1 MGDRRLPSLGRTR
14 RGAARGACAL
24 ASLLLLACPATSSA
38 AAAKAKDKPGVEII
52 AGEEARTVQLQ
63 VCPRPAGAEGEPRLI
78 CKSTLR
84 RPYLGGMLTVQIR
97 STAGGIRT
105 PTVSY
110 RLAGRASPIP
120 LFGQSRRALLIG
132 DDGKPLKK
140 GMLKTRGTRPLRL
153 SVAFAVPADEA
164 ASALDGTLRVSI
176 EGGEPAE
183 LPVNGEARTY
193 SGVTVAP
200 DALTV
205 DSSED
210 SAKLALEGP
219 ELIEYLRSHGGE
231 ELRALLYDDGG
242 DTANAML
249 TLPTAADALEEDEY
263 VRAGTRGEYRVESEV
278 KLTHPT
284 FAAGKF
290 SGKLVLPGLPTE
302 ANSVAVELHAHW
314 SFWVT
319 MLAVLLGIAVTGV
332 GTRIVTM
339 AGRRRLLTSALE
351 QTYSVFVYV
360 VRRPGEIASWHLD
373 DLLGEDPTEGE
384 PMRTPPAGRLQG
396 LPALWESVAT
406 ARSSA
411 DLDEDATRVLDM
423 VARMQRWLRVE
434 PVARRLVL
442 LRDTVK
448 GKPKLPDEGKAKPQL
463 AWRDSRTLRDTM
475 ALLEMAQRE
484 PADAD
489 KADELVA
496 RMLFQARWHNGV
508 AALWR
513 AAAQE
518 ASKPGAHPRID
529 EVRALE
535 AALDEESKATSRELD
550 DQDALAARLE
560 ALLAKHSDDVT
571 VEEIGP
577 IDGEGIDECGRRLG
591 VTPVIWDASS
601 NLFTGWATL
610 DAKSYGQLAR
620 RAATSSRVR
629 YMPDTRAI
637 LREAVPD
644 RADLAW
650 TAVILVFASAAY
662 STTVYDDTWG
672 GCADLA
678 TAFLAGFAGKIT
690 IDWAALPIF
699 QSIRLRKAEAD

>member
-1 MGDRRLPSLGRTR
+1 M
-14 RGAARGACAL
+14 
-24 ASLLLLACPATSSA
+24 
-38 AAAKAKDKPGVEII
+38 
-52 AGEEARTVQLQ
+52 
-63 VCPRPAGAEGEPRLI
+63 
-78 CKSTLR
+78 R

-97 STAGGIRT
+97 STVSGIRT

-110 RLAGRASPIP
+110 RPADRASPIP
-120 LFGQSRRALLIG
+120 LFGQSKRALLIG

-164 ASALDGTLRVSI
+164 ASALDGTLRVAI

-205 DSSED
+205 DSSDD

-242 DTANAML
+242 DTANAMF

-263 VRAGTRGEYRVESEV
+263 VRAGTRSEYRVESEV
-278 KLTHPT
+278 KLTHST

-290 SGKLVLPGLPTE
+290 SGKLVLPGLPTK
-302 ANSVAVELHAHW
+302 ANSVAVDLHAHW

-339 AGRRRLLTSALE
+339 AGRRRLLTNALE

-373 DLLGEDPTEGE
+373 DLLGEDPAEGE
-384 PMRTPPAGRLQG
+384 PMRKPARGQAAGAAGAVGERRDRPLERRPRRGCDPCARHGRAHAALAARRARRASPRPPQGHGQRQAEAARRRESEAAARLEGLAHPARHHGAARDGATRARRRRQGRRAGR
-396 LPALWESVAT
+396 
-406 ARSSA
+406 
-411 DLDEDATRVLDM
+411 
-423 VARMQRWLRVE
+423 
-434 PVARRLVL
+434 
-442 LRDTVK
+442 
-448 GKPKLPDEGKAKPQL
+448 
-463 AWRDSRTLRDTM
+463 
-475 ALLEMAQRE
+475 
-484 PADAD
+484 
-489 KADELVA
+489 

-535 AALDEESKATSRELD
+535 AALGEESKATSRELD
-550 DQDALAARLE
+550 DPGRARGAAQGAARE
-560 ALLAKHSDDVT
+560 AQ
-571 VEEIGP
+571 
-577 IDGEGIDECGRRLG
+577 RRR
-591 VTPVIWDASS
+591 D
-601 NLFTGWATL
+601 
-610 DAKSYGQLAR
+610 R
-620 RAATSSRVR
+620 RG
-629 YMPDTRAI
+629 
-637 LREAVPD
+637 D
-644 RADLAW
+644 RADRR
-650 TAVILVFASAAY
+650 AVSR
-662 STTVYDDTWG
+662 S
-672 GCADLA
+672 
-678 TAFLAGFAGKIT
+678 
-690 IDWAALPIF
+690 
-699 QSIRLRKAEAD
+699 